1 MEKHQVI
8 IAGAGPAGATCAKA
22 LMDSGV
28 DVLVIDSQKFP
39 RHKTCSGV
47 LFGQTQLL
55 LQKYFN
61 CMPPDSVYCAH
72 RDINASAIQEW
83 KPEGSCQYVWE
94 IAKDGE
100 IFPQEYHNIR
110 RADFDHWLIE
120 QSGAEFRDGCSL
132 SSLRAEPGGVRLT
145 VNCDGL
151 EKELACEYLIGA
163 DGGNST
169 VRKALDPSWIK
180 ESPTV
185 LIYQT
190 YNYFQ
195 DRGTLP
201 EGQWTVFFKPEI
213 GDILCCVH
221 QKDDT
226 LVLCV
231 GGFKGR
237 NLKKS
242 TEEFKEFLATEFKV
256 VFGAQKRDEG
266 CVMRMAPPHLG
277 QERILLVGDAGGFMY
292 LNGEGISAVMDSGH
306 RAAEAVSEALN
317 SSSSSALDL
326 YRANTA
332 DILGHMDICMQ
343 KLHFLSVAPPV

>member
-8 IAGAGPAGATCAKA
+8 IVGAGPAGATCAKA
-22 LMDSGV
+22 LQDRGI
-28 DVLVIDSQKFP
+28 DVLVIDRQKFP

-47 LFGQTQLL
+47 LFGQTQVL
-55 LQKYFN
+55 LQKYFG

-72 RDINASAIQEW
+72 RVINATAIQEW
-83 KPEGSCQYVWE
+83 SPDGFCQYVWE

-100 IFPQEYHNIR
+100 TFPDEYHNIR
-110 RADFDHWLIE
+110 RADFDHWLID

-132 SSLRAEPGGVRLT
+132 SSMRTEPDGVRIM
-145 VNCDGL
+145 VRRDGS
-151 EKELACEYLIGA
+151 ERELACEYLIGA

-169 VRKALDPSWIK
+169 VRKALDPNWVK

-185 LIYQT
+185 LVYQT
-190 YNYFQ
+190 YNYFK

-201 EGQWTVFFKPEI
+201 EGQWTVFFQPDI

-242 TEEFKEFLATEFKV
+242 TQAFKEFLSRHFKV
-256 VFGAQKRDEG
+256 VFGSLQRDEG
-266 CVMRMAPPHLG
+266 CVIRMAPPNLG
-277 QERILLVGDAGGFMY
+277 RERVLLAGEAGGFIY
-292 LNGEGISAVMDSGH
+292 LNGEGISAAMDSGY
-306 RAAEAVSEALN
+306 RAAAAVCEALRGEG
-317 SSSSSALDL
+317 SALER
-326 YRANTA
+326 YSANTA
-332 DILGHMDICMQ
+332 DITGHMNVCMQ
-343 KLHFLSVAPPV
+343 KLHFLSAAPPA

>member
-8 IAGAGPAGATCAKA
+8 IVGAGPAGATCAKA
-22 LMDSGV
+22 LQDRGI
-28 DVLVIDSQKFP
+28 DVLVIDRQKFP

-47 LFGQTQLL
+47 LFGQTQVL
-55 LQKYFN
+55 LQKYFG

-72 RDINASAIQEW
+72 RSINASAIQEW
-83 KPEGSCQYVWE
+83 SPDGLCQYVWE

-100 IFPQEYHNIR
+100 TFPDAYHNIR
-110 RADFDHWLIE
+110 RADFDHWLIG

-132 SSLRAEPGGVRLT
+132 SALRTEPDGVHITVRDGGR
-145 VNCDGL
+145 
-151 EKELACEYLIGA
+151 ERQLACEFLIGA

-169 VRKALDPSWIK
+169 VRKALDPNWVK
-180 ESPTV
+180 QSPTV

-201 EGQWTVFFKPEI
+201 EGQWTVFFKPDI

-242 TEEFKEFLATEFKV
+242 TRVFKEFLATEFKV
-256 VFGAQKRDEG
+256 VFGARKRDEG

-277 QERILLVGDAGGFMY
+277 QERILLAGDAGGFMY
-292 LNGEGISAVMDSGH
+292 LNGEGISAVMDSGY
-306 RAAEAVSEALN
+306 RAAGAVAEALN
-317 SSSSSALDL
+317 NGGSVLDI

-332 DILGHMDICMQ
+332 DILGHMNICMQ
-343 KLHFLSVAPPV
+343 KLHFLSAAPPA